1 MSNFTNSPLVNYVKM
16 SPNFTDKRN
25 HIIDIITIHC
35 VAGNCSIEA
44 LGELFANPDRNA
56 SSNYGIGSDGRI
68 GLFVDEEDRSWCTSS
83 KQNDHRAVTI
93 EVANITGAPEWNV
106 SDAAYRSLIL
116 LCVDICKR
124 NGKNKM
130 LWFND
135 KAKTLSYN
143 PAANEMLMTAHRWFA
158 AKACPGNWLYNN
170 MGKIANDVNVI
181 LNGTVK
187 EEVPNNTNELSNE
200 EKLYNFLKSKGLN
213 NFAIFGLMANIFAES
228 GFRSNNLQNS
238 YEKKFGL
245 NDDQYTAK
253 VDDGSYDNFVRDKA
267 GYGLAQ
273 WTFWSRKQALYD
285 FIKSKG
291 ASIGDFDLQCQY
303 LWNELQGYKSVMNV
317 LNNATSLRQ
326 ASDVVLLEYEK
337 PADKSEAVQLKRFG
351 YAEDL
356 YNKYVD
362 EVENKLPYTV
372 RILVDDLNI
381 RKGPG
386 TNYDKT
392 GKSIDDR
399 GVYTI
404 VEEAAGEK
412 GAKLWGKLK
421 SGAGWIALT
430 SYTQRLS

>member
-44 LGELFANPDRNA
+44 LGELFANPNRQA

-68 GLFVDEEDRSWCTSS
+68 GLFVDEEDRSWCTSN

-93 EVANITGAPEWNV
+93 EVANITGAPEWNI
-106 SDAAYRSLIL
+106 SHAAYKSLIL

-135 KAKTLSYN
+135 KDKTLSYN

-170 MGKIANDVNVI
+170 MGKIANDVNAI

-187 EEVPNNTNELSNE
+187 EEVPDNTNELSNE

-291 ASIGDFDLQCQY
+291 ASISDFDLQCQY

-392 GKSIDDR
+392 GKSIKDR

-404 VEEAAGEK
+404 VEEAVGEK